1 MVLCDNAAIMQ
12 FSGSIFFLC
21 FSLNEF
27 YEEKKKRKKMLSIA
41 LMVLGEKVVI
51 RQFSGVMFFS
61 SVF

>member
-1 MVLCDNAAIMQ
+1 MQ

-27 YEEKKKRKKMLSIA
+27 YEEEEKKIKKKMLSIA